1 MSGAFGFLGGSEGKV
16 SACSAGDPGSIPGSG
31 RFPGEGNGNP
41 LQYSCLENSME
52 GGAWKATAHGVAKSR
67 TRLSD
72 FPFLSNDYTVEVI
85 SQFKGLDLEDRVPK
99 ELWVEVDNTVQEVVT
114 KTTPRNRNAR
124 RQSGWPRKLYR

>member
-1 MSGAFGFLGGSEGKV
+1 
-16 SACSAGDPGSIPGSG
+16 
-31 RFPGEGNGNP
+31 
-41 LQYSCLENSME
+41 ME